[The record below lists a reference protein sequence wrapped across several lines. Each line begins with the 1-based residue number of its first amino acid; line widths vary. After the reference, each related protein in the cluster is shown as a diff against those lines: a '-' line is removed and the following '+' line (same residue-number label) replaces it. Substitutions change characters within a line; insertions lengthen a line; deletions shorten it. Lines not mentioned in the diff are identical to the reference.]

1 MNKENQRI
9 ALTKRLLKEGLLRL
23 LQNKPLKEIP
33 VTELCRESG
42 INRATFYKHYSI
54 PDDVLTELAA
64 DMAED
69 IRSLAPAR
77 EEEFFDGTYLETI
90 CTYLQQHADT
100 VKILMEANTD
110 QQLGL
115 LFADLC
121 DHFWQTS
128 PYLGNHGHIT
138 DSDRLLVST
147 FISSGSYHLIRLW
160 LTQEIDK
167 TPAEISRLITR
178 ILQ

>member
-9 ALTKRLLKEGLLRL
+9 TLTKRLLKEGLLRL
-23 LQNKPLKEIP
+23 LQDKPLKEIP

-54 PDDVLTELAA
+54 PDDVLTDLAA
-64 DMAED
+64 DMAAD
-69 IRSLAPAR
+69 IRALAPDK
-77 EEEFFDGTYLETI
+77 EEQFFDGTYLETI
-90 CTYLQQHADT
+90 CTYLQQHKNT
-100 VKILMEANTD
+100 VKILIEANTD
-110 QQLGL
+110 QQLAV

-121 DHFWQTS
+121 NHFWESS
-128 PYLGNHGHIT
+128 PYLGKHGHAK

-167 TPAEISRLITR
+167 TPAEISRLVTQ